1 MGVWV
6 CRGGVGVEK
15 KGGEGGEGGIKWC
28 GENRGRDGGEMVGV
42 WFMEWGKERRVWFY
56 NEVDWFL

>member
-1 MGVWV
+1 M
-6 CRGGVGVEK
+6 EK
-15 KGGEGGEGGIKWC
+15 KGGEGGEGGIKWW